1 MVRTSQAKWPAEKS
15 WDGEKGDN
23 EDIYVK
29 VIGTELPLRLT
40 TSPARDRYPAWS
52 ADGRQIAF
60 VRSSAEG
67 SGLFVI
73 PAFGGPER
81 KIQSLPTSLDDWST
95 GPSWSPN
102 GEVLAFAEKGRD
114 FTSSILIV
122 SLKTLEKRTLTYPP
136 PGTPGDDAP
145 AFSPDGRSI
154 AFNRMSPNGGIHVVS
169 TAGGDPRRVTK
180 EQHLWLQRLAWT
192 PTGQELVFSSGRG
205 SPESSSSLWRVSAAG
220 GTPERLAVGGDNAA
234 NPAVSPRGERL
245 AYEQRQKDAN
255 IWKIA
260 VPQSTQPGSSP
271 SQLIASTRH
280 EAGPQFSP
288 DGARI
293 AFHSTAPGATRSGCA
308 TPPDRTWCS

>member
-1 MVRTSQAKWPAEKS
+1 M
-15 WDGEKGDN
+15 
-23 EDIYVK
+23 
-29 VIGTELPLRLT
+29 
-40 TSPARDRYPAWS
+40 
-52 ADGRQIAF
+52 GR
-60 VRSSAEG
+60 S
-67 SGLFVI
+67 
-73 PAFGGPER
+73 
-81 KIQSLPTSLDDWST
+81 
-95 GPSWSPN
+95 
-102 GEVLAFAEKGRD
+102 LAFAEKGRD

-122 SLKTLEKRTLTYPP
+122 SLKTLEKRTLTSPP
-136 PGTPGDDAP
+136 TGTPGDDAP

-154 AFNRMSPNGGIHVVS
+154 AFNRISPNGGIYVVS

-245 AYEQRQKDAN
+245 AYEQRQMDAN

-293 AFHSTAPGATRSGCA
+293 AFHS
-308 TPPDRTWCS
+308 DRTGSNEIWVCDAAGSNLVQLTSFGGALVGTPRWAPDGRRLVFDVLRKWKLGYPRH